1 MSDEPIVYVVDDD
14 DAVRDMISW
23 LMESVKL
30 KTDFYTNGRA
40 FLSSFE
46 AGRVACLVLDVRMP
60 EMSGV
65 ELQREL
71 KKLDPDLPI
80 IIITGHADVPMAVH
94 AMREGAFDFIEKPFN
109 NQLLLDRVHA
119 AINRS
124 REIHQEKAGAKELE
138 NQLAMLT
145 QREREVLN
153 LVISGDT
160 NKSIAHKLDITIKT
174 VEVHRGNMM
183 RKMNASSIADL
194 MSKMQPVSL
203 K

>member
-23 LMESVKL
+23 LMDSVKL
-30 KTDFYTNGRA
+30 KTKIFTNGRS
-40 FLSSFE
+40 FLDDFE
-46 AGRVACLVLDVRMP
+46 AGEIACLILDVRMP
-60 EMSGV
+60 EMSGM

-71 KKLDPDLPI
+71 KSLDPDIPI

-124 REIHQEKAGAKELE
+124 REAHREKAGARELE
-138 NQLAMLT
+138 DQLSALT
-145 QREREVLN
+145 QREREVLD

-160 NKSIAHKLDITIKT
+160 NKGIAHKLNITIKT

-183 RKMNASSIADL
+183 RKMNATSIADL
-194 MSKMQPVSL
+194 MSKLQPMS
-203 K
+203 KK